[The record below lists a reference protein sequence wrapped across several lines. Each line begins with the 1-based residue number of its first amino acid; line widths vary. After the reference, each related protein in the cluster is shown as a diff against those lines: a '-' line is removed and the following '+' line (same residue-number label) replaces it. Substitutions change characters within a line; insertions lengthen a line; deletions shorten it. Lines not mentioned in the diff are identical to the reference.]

1 MPMKQGYF
9 KFKSAKASTEKQTIE
24 LTSAW
29 SFSIGIHSPG
39 PQRSESTVAT
49 DDTTSFSSNCKSW
62 WLSASLSTLDLASA
76 FLSTKTGY
84 VQHGK
89 QIIMNLLNVRVHFL
103 VFKQNTGRHAKKDN
117 SNGNKEMVVGLDTPW
132 ERFILFSI
140 SHEMRRENKSRM
152 EPLQTNYH
160 LTERKNAGDGNNETT
175 IPNKKWPYMHKTHF
189 TKLMS
194 WQFILLGIF
203 RSLLLNMIGTFY
215 LRSS

>member
-1 MPMKQGYF
+1 MPMKQRYF

-89 QIIMNLLNVRVHFL
+89 QIIMNLLNVRMHFL
-103 VFKQNTGRHAKKDN
+103 VFKQNTARHAKKDN

-160 LTERKNAGDGNNETT
+160 LTEGKMQEMGTMRQPSPIKNDPTC
-175 IPNKKWPYMHKTHF
+175 
-189 TKLMS
+189 TKLIS
-194 WQFILLGIF
+194 Q
-203 RSLLLNMIGTFY
+203 N
-215 LRSS
+215 